1 MFPFFISAFVSSS
14 FKGELQ
20 VKYKGPNDG
29 HELWQPAPTSTPVAE
44 LSTKQRRRMKPPPW
58 TDVQVQHTNTPKLRM
73 YAYIQP
79 PPEIKFK
86 IFRDSIEFVNTTD
99 PTTAKRRK
107 PRGENSRKKKETAVV
122 SRNQIRVSARLRWF
136 IYFQGEKRWDVIVR
150 PLQRQ
155 QQQSFQ
161 QI

>member
-1 MFPFFISAFVSSS
+1 MDMSSGNLPLLLPLWRS
-14 FKGELQ
+14 YPPNNEGERNPHL
-20 VKYKGPNDG
+20 
-29 HELWQPAPTSTPVAE
+29 ELMCKCSTQTH
-44 LSTKQRRRMKPPPW
+44 L
-58 TDVQVQHTNTPKLRM
+58 LRM

-150 PLQRQ
+150 PFQRQ